1 MLTRGILLDDL
12 LAVLIS
18 PRSKSMNET
27 VSGTVSPTPDSPD
40 LAMVREQ
47 IPLHAS
53 QNLISWSY
61 DPVTR
66 MTDMSCRAELL
77 GPKD

>member
-1 MLTRGILLDDL
+1 ML
-12 LAVLIS
+12 
-18 PRSKSMNET
+18 
-27 VSGTVSPTPDSPD
+27 TPDSPD
-40 LAMVREQ
+40 LAIVREQ

-66 MTDMSCRAELL
+66 ITDMELAQ
-77 GPKD
+77 DVWSVTVSDCDA